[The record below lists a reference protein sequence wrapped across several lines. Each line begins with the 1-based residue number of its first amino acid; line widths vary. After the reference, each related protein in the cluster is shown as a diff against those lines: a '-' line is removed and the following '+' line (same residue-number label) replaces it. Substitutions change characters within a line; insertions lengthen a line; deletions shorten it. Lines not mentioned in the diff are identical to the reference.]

1 MAGLA
6 SSAVISLGNE
16 GIEAS
21 DERIEARS
29 GISIQVGF
37 DVPGK

>member
-6 SSAVISLGNE
+6 SSAVISLKNE

-21 DERIEARS
+21 DQGIEARS

-37 DVPGK
+37 DIEGK

>member
-6 SSAVISLGNE
+6 SSAVISISNE

-21 DERIEARS
+21 NEGIGARS
-29 GISIQVGF
+29 GISIQVEDGCT
-37 DVPGK
+37 GK

>member
-6 SSAVISLGNE
+6 SSAVISLKNE

-21 DERIEARS
+21 DEGIEARS

-37 DVPGK
+37 DVERK